1 MAQPA
6 RSDSAAGHQRFVV
19 ERYAPGLTLEAVS
32 MDERRVRRAA
42 AAMTRAGRPVR
53 YVGSIV
59 IAAEETAFS
68 VFEADDA
75 ESVAEANRRASVSF
89 DRVVPIVELRE
100 PERSVLAPSLIGR
113 RHVRAAV
120 PGKEAS

>member
-6 RSDSAAGHQRFVV
+6 RSDSPTGHERFVI
-19 ERYAPGLTLEAVS
+19 ERYAPGLTLEA
-32 MDERRVRRAA
+32 MKADEGRVRTAA
-42 AAMTRAGRPVR
+42 AAMTRAGRRVR

-59 IAAEETAFS
+59 IADEETAFS

-75 ESVAEANRRASVSF
+75 EAVAEANRRASVPF

-113 RHVRAAV
+113 RHVRAAAS
-120 PGKEAS
+120 GKEEP